1 MGDGKKEMI
10 RLKYNKIYV
19 YENGIMKYIALHV
32 NLKIKVGPGQMAQ
45 KLRVC
50 VVALKRTWDSFHY
63 PHGGL
68 NTSVTPP
75 GNRRSSDF

>member
-10 RLKYNKIYV
+10 RLKYNNINV
-19 YENGIMKYIALHV
+19 YENDIMKYIALHV

-50 VVALKRTWDSFHY
+50 VVVLKRTWDRFHY
-63 PHGGL
+63 SHGGL
-68 NTSVTPP
+68 NTSVTPA
-75 GNRRSSDF
+75 GNRRPSD